1 MVGGSRPFHCS
12 RRLGPALGADVGDVI
27 EFPSRGNSLFGL
39 HRLLAA
45 GAYDKRQGVCWFGA
59 HLSPHILG
67 RSEHPIYGGFSTR
80 QKCDLSATH
89 VFARQQPRYF
99 ISRSGQGTYHGGT
112 TQLFSRIRPTEFR
125 LPRGRTAGGASS
137 RTNRRRPALAGTGL
151 SRKGPRGSYRL
162 RRASATC
169 DSPRPQATFAG
180 TRRQKLS

>member
-1 MVGGSRPFHCS
+1 MSSSSRVAGTASLGCIGSWQPGHMTRGKVSAASVLISRPIS
-12 RRLGPALGADVGDVI
+12 
-27 EFPSRGNSLFGL
+27 
-39 HRLLAA
+39 
-45 GAYDKRQGVCWFGA
+45 Q
-59 HLSPHILG
+59 G